1 MAVVGLI
8 ALLDLVVLWWISSW
22 AHHVAT
28 EAILVAE
35 RILGMLLVALGIQL
49 TIIGLVRLGILAI
62 PVPT

>member
-1 MAVVGLI
+1 VVDQQLGAPL
-8 ALLDLVVLWWISSW
+8 
-22 AHHVAT
+22 AT